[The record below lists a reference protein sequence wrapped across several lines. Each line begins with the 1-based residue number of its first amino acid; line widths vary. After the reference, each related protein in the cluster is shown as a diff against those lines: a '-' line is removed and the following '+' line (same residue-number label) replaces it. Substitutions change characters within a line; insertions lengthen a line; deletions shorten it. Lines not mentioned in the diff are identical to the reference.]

1 MDRCFGQK
9 NIWTASDFFI
19 LPGLYEENYGLF
31 NYSCNSMF
39 ISDKFS
45 ALWTQPIFNTNGYIF
60 IISLPF
66 LLHEKCP
73 DFFLLTQRQQEA
85 HPSVYDD
92 VVPGDY
98 SDSSCGIFSAK
109 KPIFLHVFLLYIYH
123 SRDSQFSYQRWPPRL
138 SNHYFKTVLQKRV
151 SRILTPPKLCEQNL
165 QRENTKEIS
174 QTPSQLCN
182 SKYLSDLCATA

>member
-1 MDRCFGQK
+1 
-9 NIWTASDFFI
+9 
-19 LPGLYEENYGLF
+19 
-31 NYSCNSMF
+31 MF

-45 ALWTQPIFNTNGYIF
+45 DLWTQHIFNTKENIF

-66 LLHEKCP
+66 FLHEKCP

-98 SDSSCGIFSAK
+98 SNSSCGIFSAK
-109 KPIFLHVFLLYIYH
+109 KETIFLHVFLLYIYH

-138 SNHYFKTVLQKRV
+138 SNHYFKTVFTKKSESYSHTAQAMWTKFTAWKHKGNIANAFSTV
-151 SRILTPPKLCEQNL
+151 QPKILVGFMWNWLL
-165 QRENTKEIS
+165 VLWR
-174 QTPSQLCN
+174 
-182 SKYLSDLCATA
+182 